1 MEREVLI
8 CQCESLEHQVTF
20 SYLEGDKDG
29 DVYMEVH
36 LAPLGFWQR
45 VVNGIKYIFGHR
57 SKYGDFDE
65 MIIKKEDVWK
75 LEKIVEYLKNSNE

>member
-20 SYLEGDKDG
+20 SYLEGVKDG

-36 LAPLGFWQR
+36 LTPLGFWQR
-45 VVNGIKYIFGHR
+45 VVNGIKYIFGHS
-57 SKYGDFDE
+57 SKYGDFDD
-65 MIIKKEDVWK
+65 MILKKEDVWK

>member
-1 MEREVLI
+1 MEREILI
-8 CQCESLEHQVTF
+8 CQCESIEHQVTF
-20 SYLEGDKDG
+20 SWLEGDKDG
-29 DVYMEVH
+29 GVYMEVH

-75 LEKIVEYLKNSNE
+75 LEKIVEYLKNNNE

>member
-20 SYLEGDKDG
+20 SWLEDDKYG

-36 LAPLGFWQR
+36 LTPLSFWQR

-57 SKYGDFDE
+57 SKYGDFDD

-75 LEKIVEYLKNSNE
+75 LEKIVEYLKK

>member
-1 MEREVLI
+1 MEREILI
-8 CQCESLEHQVTF
+8 CQCESIEHQISF
-20 SYLEGDKDG
+20 SWIGDDKDG

-45 VVNGIKYIFGHR
+45 VINSIKYIFGHR

-75 LEKIVEYLKNSNE
+75 LEKIVEYIKNNNE

>member
-1 MEREVLI
+1 METEILI
-8 CQCESLEHQVTF
+8 CQCHSLEHQATF
-20 SYLEGDKDG
+20 SWIGNDEDG

-57 SKYGDFDE
+57 SKYGDFDD
-65 MIIKKEDVWK
+65 MIIKKEDAWK
-75 LEKIVEYLKNSNE
+75 LERIVKYLKK